1 MVEFKFTDVGEGMH
15 EGEILRVLVKTGE
28 PVTQD
33 QPIFEVQ
40 TDKVTA
46 ELTAPVSGVVREIF
60 FAEGATIE
68 VGNTL
73 LLIDTGASSAEAEQQ
88 TNMQNCG
95 TAEPGTKAAETGKQQ
110 GTAPFMSTVPG
121 FRRALATPYVRQ
133 LAREL
138 AVDIEQVRGT
148 GASGRVTEEDVRL
161 YAAGKSGAT
170 VAAKTE
176 TGGLSGNTAA
186 VNANGSGAQ
195 GQTGAAQPER
205 KQSGVEQPISERHRE
220 TMLQREAQ
228 PHHDPT
234 ANRETMPRQERL
246 PLRGMRKK
254 IAEHMVKSVT
264 IIPHVTSVD
273 ELELDRL
280 IALRESLK
288 PHAAKRN
295 IKLTYLPFFIK
306 ALVIA
311 LKEFPTFN
319 ASIDDETNE
328 IILKHYYN
336 IGIAVDTADGLV
348 VPVIKDADRKTIFQL
363 AEEIVQL
370 AALARDGK
378 LKREHMTDGTFTISN
393 VGPIGGLQATP
404 IINHPEVA
412 ILALHK
418 LEKRWVVRD
427 DTGVIR
433 QMMNTSLSFDHRLID
448 GVTAVR
454 FTNRIKEL
462 LEEPNLLMAE
472 MV

>member
-73 LLIDTGASSAEAEQQ
+73 LLIDTGAAGTTAEAQGTQPIVQQ
-88 TNMQNCG
+88 AVQAG
-95 TAEPGTKAAETGKQQ
+95 AAAEPHKEQGQAAVVSP
-110 GTAPFMSTVPG
+110 ANML
-121 FRRALATPYVRQ
+121 RRALATPYVRQ

-138 AVDIEQVRGT
+138 KIDIEQVKGT
-148 GASGRVTEEDVRL
+148 GAAGRVTEADLRHF
-161 YAAGKSGAT
+161 AASKTNAIAKGSAADPTGQGNEPDSSQTKANAHASAGLSQT
-170 VAAKTE
+170 DGVAA
-176 TGGLSGNTAA
+176 S
-186 VNANGSGAQ
+186 NAG
-195 GQTGAAQPER
+195 
-205 KQSGVEQPISERHRE
+205 QSGQKPAAAEQLAPAQ
-220 TMLQREAQ
+220 LQ
-228 PHHDPT
+228 T
-234 ANRETMPRQERL
+234 VPRQERL

-254 IAEHMVKSVT
+254 IAEHMVKSVS

-295 IKLTYLPFFIK
+295 VKLTYLPFFIK
-306 ALVIA
+306 ALIVA

-319 ASIDDETNE
+319 ASIDDQTNE
-328 IILKHYYN
+328 IIVKHYYN

-348 VPVIKDADRKTIFQL
+348 VPVLKDADRKTIFQL
-363 AEEIVQL
+363 AEEITEL

-378 LKREHMTDGTFTISN
+378 LKREHLTDGTFTISN

-427 DTGVIR
+427 DQGVIR

-454 FTNRIKEL
+454 FTNRMKEL
-462 LEEPNLLMAE
+462 LEEPNLLFAE

>member
-73 LLIDTGASSAEAEQQ
+73 LLIDTGESSAEAKQQ
-88 TNMQNCG
+88 TKEQDSNI
-95 TAEPGTKAAETGKQQ
+95 TEIGTKALETGKQQ

-161 YAAGKSGAT
+161 YAEGKSVAT
-170 VAAKTE
+170 VAGKNE
-176 TGGLSGNTAA
+176 TIGVAESNASGIVADEEA
-186 VNANGSGAQ
+186 R
-195 GQTGAAQPER
+195 AAQADRNQPV
-205 KQSGVEQPISERHRE
+205 VEQPTAQQHRE
-220 TMLQREAQ
+220 LLPNREAIL
-228 PHHDPT
+228 
-234 ANRETMPRQERL
+234 RQERL

-280 IALRESLK
+280 IAFRESLK

-328 IILKHYYN
+328 IILKQYYN
-336 IGIAVDTADGLV
+336 IGIAVDTTEGLV

-427 DTGVIR
+427 DAGVIR

-462 LEEPNLLMAE
+462 LEEPNLLMAV

>member
-15 EGEILRVLVKTGE
+15 EGEILRILVKAGE
-28 PVTQD
+28 SVQQD

-60 FAEGATIE
+60 FGEGATIE

-73 LLIDTGASSAEAEQQ
+73 LLIDTGACAQSENNSPGQPAEGSSHHQKE
-88 TNMQNCG
+88 
-95 TAEPGTKAAETGKQQ
+95 EPKQQ
-110 GTAPFMSTVPG
+110 VQPPKTAITNGP
-121 FRRALATPYVRQ
+121 RRALGTPYVRQ

-138 AVDIEQVRGT
+138 KIDIEQIKGT
-148 GASGRVTEEDVRL
+148 GAAGRVTEEDVRR
-161 YAAGKSGAT
+161 AIVPQEPDPPKESAT
-170 VAAKTE
+170 N
-176 TGGLSGNTAA
+176 L
-186 VNANGSGAQ
+186 
-195 GQTGAAQPER
+195 
-205 KQSGVEQPISERHRE
+205 
-220 TMLQREAQ
+220 
-228 PHHDPT
+228 
-234 ANRETMPRQERL
+234 RQERL

-254 IAEHMVKSVT
+254 IAEHMVKSVSV
-264 IIPHVTSVD
+264 IPHVTSVD

-280 IALRESLK
+280 VALRASMK
-288 PHAAKRN
+288 PHADKRN
-295 IKLTYLPFFIK
+295 VKLTYLPFFIK
-306 ALVIA
+306 ALIIA
-311 LKEFPTFN
+311 LKQFPTLN
-319 ASIDDETNE
+319 ASIDDETSE

-336 IGIAVDTADGLV
+336 IGIAIDTEEGLI
-348 VPVIKDADRKTIFQL
+348 VPVIKDADRKSIFQL
-363 AEEIVQL
+363 AEQITEL

-378 LKREHMTDGTFTISN
+378 LKREHIADGTFTISN

-427 DTGVIR
+427 DQGVIR

-448 GVTAVR
+448 GLTAVK
-454 FTNRIKEL
+454 FTNRLKEL
-462 LEEPNLLMAE
+462 LEEPNLLFAE

>member
-73 LLIDTGASSAEAEQQ
+73 LLIDTGASSAEAKQQ
-88 TNMQNCG
+88 TKEQDSS
-95 TAEPGTKAAETGKQQ
+95 TTEIGTKALETGKQQ

-161 YAAGKSGAT
+161 YAEGKSGAT
-170 VAAKTE
+170 VAGKNE
-176 TGGLSGNTAA
+176 TIGVAESNASGI
-186 VNANGSGAQ
+186 VAQ
-195 GQTGAAQPER
+195 EEARSTQAER
-205 KQSGVEQPISERHRE
+205 KQPVVEQP
-220 TMLQREAQ
+220 TAKQNREALQ
-228 PHHDPT
+228 KSE
-234 ANRETMPRQERL
+234 AILRQERL

-280 IALRESLK
+280 IAFRESLK
-288 PHAAKRN
+288 PYAAKRN

-328 IILKHYYN
+328 FILKHYYN
-336 IGIAVDTADGLV
+336 IGIAVDTTEGLV